1 MNIIVVG
8 STGTFAEMMMDRLYK
23 EGHRIFVLTREK
35 NSQYRGR
42 KVFEVYRFPYENP
55 CVKDVVESVR
65 PDVILYLGAFDRSY
79 RWEDKEE
86 EVSYVAGLTNLLSDF
101 AEQGSGRFVYLSC
114 DEVFQAGEEQPL
126 TEESPCNPRT
136 LKGRASAI
144 GEKLCLDYREMTQT
158 DILVLRLNGMYEKP
172 VDLRETGNLCAQ
184 MCIEGLETGELI
196 VNPKDKVSLLY
207 ASDAVEFVYRA
218 MTAKEHRHS
227 LYQISSD
234 EIIETKELAKMICD
248 SLTANVQVIE
258 DEERQTEAVFMD
270 SSEYEDEFGI
280 RILHKAEETVPKV
293 AEQIE
298 THPADFCRTTESKER
313 FGTKWKRNLKG
324 VVRALLPFVEN
335 LVAFIPFFMLNNRA
349 VGSQYFGNLDFYL
362 LYVLLFAIVYGQQ
375 QAIFSS
381 LLAVGGYCFRQ
392 MYQRSGFDVMLDY
405 NTYVWMAQLLILGLA
420 VGYMRDQLRLNKEE
434 QSHEVD
440 YLSKKI
446 DNIADINVSNMR
458 VKEILSD
465 QIINQN
471 DSLGKLYD
479 ITSRLDKYEPE
490 EVLFY
495 AAEVLA
501 KVMGSKDAAI
511 YTVAN
516 KSYARLFSFT
526 SAKARSMGNSI
537 RYTDMDEMYQALKQ
551 KKVYINKN
559 LNEKYPLMANA
570 IYAGEEMQLI
580 LMVWGIPWERMTL
593 GQANMLTV
601 TGYLIQNAVLNANRY
616 MQALAHERYIEGTQI
631 LEEKAFRSL
640 VKAYLNA
647 GAKHLTECVLIGI
660 GREGF
665 DLKEMSDGV
674 KPLMR
679 QTDYLGVMEDG
690 KVYAL
695 LANTTVADA
704 EPVCRRFEEEGYHCE
719 VQKEIAV

>member
-8 STGTFAEMMMDRLYK
+8 STGTFTEMILDRLYK

-35 NSQYRGR
+35 NSKYRGR
-42 KVFEVYRFPYENP
+42 KVFEVYRFPYDNS
-55 CVKDVVESVR
+55 CVKDVIDSVR
-65 PDVILYLGAFDRSY
+65 PDVILYLGAFDRSFL
-79 RWEDKEE
+79 WEEGEE
-86 EVSYVAGLTNLLSDF
+86 EVSYVAGLTNLLKDF
-101 AEQGSGRFVYLSC
+101 CELKRGRFVYLSC
-114 DEVFQAGEEQPL
+114 DEVFPVGSVQPF
-126 TEESPCNPRT
+126 TEDSPCNPRS
-136 LKGRASAI
+136 LRGKASAI
-144 GEKLCLDYREMTQT
+144 GEKLCLDYKEMTQA
-158 DILVLRLNGMYEKP
+158 DIMVLRVNRMYEKP
-172 VDLRETGNLCAQ
+172 SDRRETDNLCAR
-184 MCIEGLETGELI
+184 MCIEGLETGELAI
-196 VNPKDKVSLLY
+196 HSGDRLSLLY
-207 ASDAVEFVYRA
+207 AADAVEFVYRA
-218 MTAKEHRHS
+218 MTAKEHQNS

-234 EIIETKELAKMICD
+234 EILEAGELAGIICG
-248 SLTANVQVIE
+248 SLTADVQIIE
-258 DEERQTEAVFMD
+258 SEDAKTETILMD
-270 SSEYEDEFGI
+270 SERYADEFGL
-280 RILHKAEETVPKV
+280 RTLHKAADTVPKV
-293 AEQIE
+293 AQQIE
-298 THPADFCRTTESKER
+298 AHLEDFGRTTNGRER
-313 FGTKWKRNLKG
+313 FGAGWKRNVKG
-324 VVRALLPFVEN
+324 VVKALIPFAEN

-349 VGSQYFGNLDFYL
+349 VGSRYFGNLDFYL

-405 NTYVWMAQLLILGLA
+405 NTYVWIAQLLILGLA

-471 DSLGKLYD
+471 DSLGKLYE
-479 ITSRLDKYEPE
+479 ITSGLDKYEPE

-501 KVMGSKDAAI
+501 KVMGSRDAAI

-516 KSYARLFSFT
+516 QSYARLFSFT

-537 RYTDMDEMYQALKQ
+537 RYTEMNEMYQALKQ
-551 KKVYINKN
+551 KKVYINKQ
-559 LNEKYPLMANA
+559 LDEKYPLMANA
-570 IYAGEEMQLI
+570 IYSGEEMQLI
-580 LMVWGIPWERMTL
+580 LMVWGIPWEKMTL

-631 LEEKAFRSL
+631 LEEKAFHSL

-647 GAKHLTECVLIGI
+647 GAKHLTECVII
-660 GREGF
+660 KIERENCS
-665 DLKEMSDGV
+665 LQEMSAGL

-679 QTDYLGVMEDG
+679 QTDYLGVMKDG
-690 KVYAL
+690 MVYAL
-695 LANTTVADA
+695 LANTAEKDA
-704 EPVCRRFEEEGYHCE
+704 EAVCCRFEEEGYNCV
-719 VQKEIAV
+719 VQKEIEV